1 MYAVIA
7 TGGKQYKVTEGQTLK
22 IESLGAEAGD
32 AVEFD
37 KVLLVADG
45 DNVSIGTP
53 YLDGS
58 TVSATVAS
66 NGRHKKVEIVK
77 FKRRKHH
84 RKQMGHRQNFTEV
97 EITAIAPGTGGSS
110 KAAAKSKPAA
120 KEAAPKTEAPVAE
133 APKTEA
139 ATGALFTSGPIDGN
153 ADDLKLISGVGPV
166 LEGKLNDLGIYNF
179 SQIAAFTK
187 DEIAMVDE
195 RLSFKGRIER
205 EDWLGQAKKL
215 AEGSDS

>member
-32 AVEFD
+32 SVEFD

-58 TVSATVAS
+58 KVSATVAG
-66 NGRHKKVEIVK
+66 NGRHKKIEIIK

-97 EITAIAPGTGGSS
+97 EITGIVAGSGGSS
-110 KAAAKSKPAA
+110 SAAKPAPKAAAPKKTETPAA
-120 KEAAPKTEAPVAE
+120 D
-133 APKTEA
+133 
-139 ATGALFTSGPIDGN
+139 TGALFTGGPAGGN

-187 DEIAMVDE
+187 EEIAMVDE
-195 RLSFKGRIER
+195 RLSFKGRIDR

-215 AEGSDS
+215 AEGDES